1 MNTIFTQGAISKLKP
16 INENYHI
23 NFDPDLFFSK
33 KKSLTQLK
41 SAAEKKTYVE
51 FLARKIKRDQ
61 NLLDAHVQRIHL
73 NYLLK
78 NEEAYFGAV
87 IDFFIA
93 LGSKGLSLKK
103 SVLKP
108 TYDLFTKEHA
118 SFIKKYL
125 HSGILATQFIPSS
138 ESRLSKG
145 LSSTSPVVIKKT
157 TYKSS
162 NK

>member
-1 MNTIFTQGAISKLKP
+1 MNTIFTQDALIKLKP

-23 NFDPDLFFSK
+23 NFDPDLFFAK
-33 KKSLTQLK
+33 KKSLTQLE
-41 SAAEKKTYVE
+41 SEAEKNTYAE
-51 FLARKIKRDQ
+51 FLARKIRRDP
-61 NLLDAHVQRIHL
+61 NLLDAHIQRIHL

-87 IDFFIA
+87 IDFFIT

-108 TYDLFTKEHA
+108 TYDLFSKEHA
-118 SFIKKYL
+118 GFIKKHL
-125 HSGILATQFIPSS
+125 HTGISATQFIPSS

-145 LSSTSPVVIKKT
+145 LSSTSAVVIKIT
-157 TYKSS
+157 SYKPPV
-162 NK
+162 